1 MLRRW
6 CSTSTPDASL
16 NVLYK
21 SCLSFTAQG
30 KTIHDSRGR
39 VQSYSLLQTGD
50 VQWCEA
56 VSVVWPLACSPRLTC
71 WALWFSMSRCLL
83 HMGKVS
89 LPMEGFQRWV
99 SQLQGFGTKKIQV
112 TRENSKQNTRRD
124 QKSEKGI
131 FDSSWTYTIIP
142 EVVGVRRVEV
152 LVGSIVIHHHHL
164 QGCRRR
170 RRTWGSKRRGSR
182 TRGNRS

>member
-83 HMGKVS
+83 HMEKGS
-89 LPMEGFQRWV
+89 LPMEGFQRWG
-99 SQLQGFGTKKIQV
+99 SQLQGFGTKKN
-112 TRENSKQNTRRD
+112 TGHSRELKTIH
-124 QKSEKGI
+124 EKG
-131 FDSSWTYTIIP
+131 
-142 EVVGVRRVEV
+142 
-152 LVGSIVIHHHHL
+152 
-164 QGCRRR
+164 
-170 RRTWGSKRRGSR
+170 SKVWKRDFWLKLNLHNNTRGSR
-182 TRGNRS
+182 SETSGSSSRKHCNSSPSPRM